1 MANGLLLRLRERELS
16 ASPEERN
23 VIAYVSAHPHEV
35 VGLPVRG
42 LADVTFSSPSSILR
56 FCKRLGFA
64 GYKEFQRE
72 LIAELALL
80 GDKKDVALE
89 DISMDDS
96 VERIVGKVMKSNVRT
111 IEATART
118 LDYTVL
124 ERCAARLKR
133 ARAVNLFGIG
143 ASRLVAHDLAQKL
156 MRVDKECHL
165 YDDWHDQLLC
175 AKNMHEG
182 DMAIAFSY
190 SGLTQEV
197 LDCTA
202 EAQRHNCPVVAVTK
216 EMDHPSLPPWP
227 MPCSASLR
235 VNPWSAAVP
244 WLRVWPSLWL
254 SMPCTLLTLPTTTNG
269 RRMSLSKTTSR
280 NRKDE
285 VNEMLDLTK
294 FTTEQRNQR
303 SMDLDTMTSLQIVTT
318 MNDEDLRAVQSVTK
332 VLPQVAT
339 AIDWAA
345 EALERGGR
353 VFYMGAGTS
362 GRLGVLDASECP
374 PTFGVSP
381 DLIVGLIAGGETAF
395 IKAVEG
401 AEDSDELG
409 ANDLRERGLSDK
421 DLVVGLA
428 ASGRTPYVVGGLVY
442 AKATGCKTIA
452 IACNQGSKIG
462 ESADLAIEPVPGPEV
477 LTGSTRLKAGTVQKL
492 ILNMISTGAMVKIGK
507 VYQNLMVDVQQTN
520 EKLVV
525 RGQNIVMEATGCTR
539 ERAVQALADAGGH
552 VKTAI
557 VSVLLDCD
565 AEQAAVALER
575 ARGHVRAAVSGHEKS
590 NADVQ

>member
-1 MANGLLLRLRERELS
+1 
-16 ASPEERN
+16 
-23 VIAYVSAHPHEV
+23 
-35 VGLPVRG
+35 
-42 LADVTFSSPSSILR
+42 
-56 FCKRLGFA
+56 
-64 GYKEFQRE
+64 
-72 LIAELALL
+72 
-80 GDKKDVALE
+80 
-89 DISMDDS
+89 
-96 VERIVGKVMKSNVRT
+96 
-111 IEATART
+111 
-118 LDYTVL
+118 
-124 ERCAARLKR
+124 
-133 ARAVNLFGIG
+133 
-143 ASRLVAHDLAQKL
+143 
-156 MRVDKECHL
+156 
-165 YDDWHDQLLC
+165 
-175 AKNMHEG
+175 
-182 DMAIAFSY
+182 
-190 SGLTQEV
+190 
-197 LDCTA
+197 
-202 EAQRHNCPVVAVTK
+202 
-216 EMDHPSLPPWP
+216 
-227 MPCSASLR
+227 
-235 VNPWSAAVP
+235 
-244 WLRVWPSLWL
+244 
-254 SMPCTLLTLPTTTNG
+254 
-269 RRMSLSKTTSR
+269 
-280 NRKDE
+280 
-285 VNEMLDLTK
+285 MLDLTK

-332 VLPQVAT
+332 VLPQVAM

-345 EALERGGR
+345 ETLERGGR

-401 AEDSDELG
+401 AEDSEELG
-409 ANDLRERGLSDK
+409 ASDLRERGLSDK

-428 ASGRTPYVVGGLVY
+428 ASGRTPYVVGGLAY

-565 AEQAAVALER
+565 AEQAAVALEDVARVNLRLAALGFEIMAFVPGDANVRGPVFEGLPTVEAQRGR
-575 ARGHVRAAVSGHEKS
+575 ASKVALNMLELAHGADCDIVLVGDPDLSDAGWAQFAQVSAGYVDLQCELELSYAYVRGQIHHDRPDSSVLIFRSQESRTKLKPDSVPTDAGAGLPRKAGSIAVSNSGYGRYEGELEIARVDLPGDERMNVAGHITPEAMELLPFIKRGFG
-590 NADVQ
+590 VRFV

>member
-1 MANGLLLRLRERELS
+1 
-16 ASPEERN
+16 
-23 VIAYVSAHPHEV
+23 
-35 VGLPVRG
+35 
-42 LADVTFSSPSSILR
+42 
-56 FCKRLGFA
+56 
-64 GYKEFQRE
+64 
-72 LIAELALL
+72 
-80 GDKKDVALE
+80 
-89 DISMDDS
+89 
-96 VERIVGKVMKSNVRT
+96 
-111 IEATART
+111 
-118 LDYTVL
+118 
-124 ERCAARLKR
+124 
-133 ARAVNLFGIG
+133 
-143 ASRLVAHDLAQKL
+143 
-156 MRVDKECHL
+156 
-165 YDDWHDQLLC
+165 
-175 AKNMHEG
+175 
-182 DMAIAFSY
+182 
-190 SGLTQEV
+190 
-197 LDCTA
+197 
-202 EAQRHNCPVVAVTK
+202 
-216 EMDHPSLPPWP
+216 
-227 MPCSASLR
+227 
-235 VNPWSAAVP
+235 
-244 WLRVWPSLWL
+244 
-254 SMPCTLLTLPTTTNG
+254 
-269 RRMSLSKTTSR
+269 
-280 NRKDE
+280 
-285 VNEMLDLTK
+285 MLDLTK

-381 DLIVGLIAGGETAF
+381 DLVVGLIAGGETAF

-401 AEDSDELG
+401 AEDSEELG
-409 ANDLRERGLSDK
+409 ASDLRERGLSDK

-428 ASGRTPYVVGGLVY
+428 ASGRTPYVVGGLAY

-539 ERAVQALADAGGH
+539 ERAVQALSLIH
-552 VKTAI
+552 I
-557 VSVLLDCD
+557 
-565 AEQAAVALER
+565 
-575 ARGHVRAAVSGHEKS
+575 
-590 NADVQ
+590 

>member
-1 MANGLLLRLRERELS
+1 
-16 ASPEERN
+16 
-23 VIAYVSAHPHEV
+23 
-35 VGLPVRG
+35 
-42 LADVTFSSPSSILR
+42 
-56 FCKRLGFA
+56 
-64 GYKEFQRE
+64 
-72 LIAELALL
+72 
-80 GDKKDVALE
+80 
-89 DISMDDS
+89 
-96 VERIVGKVMKSNVRT
+96 
-111 IEATART
+111 
-118 LDYTVL
+118 
-124 ERCAARLKR
+124 
-133 ARAVNLFGIG
+133 
-143 ASRLVAHDLAQKL
+143 
-156 MRVDKECHL
+156 
-165 YDDWHDQLLC
+165 
-175 AKNMHEG
+175 
-182 DMAIAFSY
+182 
-190 SGLTQEV
+190 
-197 LDCTA
+197 
-202 EAQRHNCPVVAVTK
+202 
-216 EMDHPSLPPWP
+216 
-227 MPCSASLR
+227 
-235 VNPWSAAVP
+235 
-244 WLRVWPSLWL
+244 
-254 SMPCTLLTLPTTTNG
+254 
-269 RRMSLSKTTSR
+269 
-280 NRKDE
+280 
-285 VNEMLDLTK
+285 MLDLTK

-401 AEDSDELG
+401 AEDSEELG
-409 ANDLRERGLSDK
+409 ASDLRERGLSDK

-428 ASGRTPYVVGGLVY
+428 ASGRTPYVVGGLAY

-462 ESADLAIEPVPGPEV
+462 ESAALAIEPVPGPEV

-539 ERAVQALADAGGH
+539 ERAVQALTDAGGH

-565 AEQAAVALER
+565 AEHFYPSHEAIDMYHHFKEDIKLFAEMGFRCYRLSIAWTRILPNGDDAQPNEEGLRFYEELFDECHKYGIEPLVTLCHFDTPIALIKKYGGWKDRRMVDAYAHYCEVLFQR
-575 ARGHVRAAVSGHEKS
+575 FRGKVKYWLTFNEINMLLHMPFMLSLIHI
-590 NADVQ
+590 